1 MTEVW
6 ADMTPEARR
15 RSNERGRNYR
25 ARHYNAIIER
35 DRERGRKYREENREK
50 IRERDRTRYA
60 KMRELAGV
68 PVNPRGP
75 KPREIEPPVVLPK
88 KFGTLDKICTIS
100 S

>member
-25 ARHYNAIIER
+25 ARHYNAIIEKE
-35 DRERGRKYREENREK
+35 RERGRKYREENREK
-50 IRERDRTRYA
+50 IREKGRARYA
-60 KMRELAGV
+60 KIRELAGETV
-68 PVNPRGP
+68 TPRGQ
-75 KPREIEPPVVLPK
+75 KPREIEAPVVLPR
-88 KFGTLDKICTIS
+88 KFGTLDKICLIS